1 MENKFRNLITGIQHI
16 GIPTNDI
23 DKTILFYQ
31 KLGFEMKFST
41 VNNNEKVA
49 FLKLGD
55 VVIETYENK
64 QAVMKEGAINH
75 IALNVTDVMQL
86 YKMAKESNYKL
97 VNDEVEFLPF
107 WENGVKFFKILGPNK
122 EQIEFSQYL

>member
-1 MENKFRNLITGIQHI
+1 MENKFRNLITGILHI

-31 KLGFEMKFST
+31 KLGFEVKFST

-97 VNDEVEFLPF
+97 LNDEVEFLPF
-107 WENGVKFFKILGPNK
+107 WENGVKFFTILGPNN